1 MKAWC
6 CIFATFLSRRTLW
19 RIIKHDTTDRNLK
32 TKRMK
37 KILFTIFTGI
47 ALSLTSCGQVDPNKN
62 IDEGKVEGNVFT
74 SEEIGWTIEIPKG
87 WTVID
92 KEKTKETNEKGLK
105 ALEETMGGEIDYS
118 GLKNL
123 ISLQKDQFNIFQSTS
138 EPFKLEYEGE
148 WEENNSALKE
158 ILYTTYLNQGMK
170 TDSSA
175 TTIEKID
182 GLEFHKY
189 SFTIYSPKGEVILK
203 QIMFSRLINGFDFG
217 VNINYN
223 NDKDRDEL
231 LKVFKNSKFKK

>member
-1 MKAWC
+1 
-6 CIFATFLSRRTLW
+6 
-19 RIIKHDTTDRNLK
+19 
-32 TKRMK
+32 MK

-62 IDEGKVEGNVFT
+62 IDEGKVEGNVYT

-92 KEKTKETNEKGLK
+92 KEKTKEINEKGLK
-105 ALEETMGGEIDYS
+105 ALEETMEGEIDYS

-158 ILYTTYLNQGMK
+158 IIYTIYLNQGMK

-182 GLEFHKY
+182 GLDFHKY

-223 NDKDRDEL
+223 NEKDRDEL
-231 LKVFKNSKFKK
+231 LKVFRNSKFKK

>member
-1 MKAWC
+1 
-6 CIFATFLSRRTLW
+6 
-19 RIIKHDTTDRNLK
+19 
-32 TKRMK
+32 MK
-37 KILFTIFTGI
+37 KIFFVIITGL
-47 ALSLTSCGQVDPNKN
+47 AVTLASCGQFDPNKN
-62 IDEGKVEGNVFT
+62 IDEGKVEGNIYT
-74 SEEIGWTIEIPKG
+74 SEEIGWTIEMPKG

-92 KEKTKETNEKGLK
+92 KEKTKKTNEKGLK
-105 ALEETMGGEIDYS
+105 AIEETIDGKVDYS

-123 ISLQKDQFNIFQSTS
+123 ISFQKNQFNIFQSTS

-148 WEENNSALKE
+148 WEKNNAALKE
-158 ILYTTYLNQGMK
+158 IIYTTYRNQGIK

-223 NDKDRDEL
+223 NDKYRDEL
-231 LKVFKNSKFKK
+231 LKVFRNSKFKK

>member
-1 MKAWC
+1 
-6 CIFATFLSRRTLW
+6 
-19 RIIKHDTTDRNLK
+19 
-32 TKRMK
+32 MK

-62 IDEGKVEGNVFT
+62 IDEGKVEGNVYT

-118 GLKNL
+118 GLKSL

>member
-1 MKAWC
+1 
-6 CIFATFLSRRTLW
+6 
-19 RIIKHDTTDRNLK
+19 
-32 TKRMK
+32 MK
-37 KILFTIFTGI
+37 KIFFVIITGL
-47 ALSLTSCGQVDPNKN
+47 AVTLASCGQFDPNKN
-62 IDEGKVEGNVFT
+62 IDEGKVEGNIYT
-74 SEEIGWTIEIPKG
+74 SEEIGWTIEMPKG

-92 KEKTKETNEKGLK
+92 KEKTKKTNEKGLK
-105 ALEETMGGEIDYS
+105 AIEETIDGKVDYS

-123 ISLQKDQFNIFQSTS
+123 ISFQKNQFNIFQSTS

-148 WEENNSALKE
+148 WKKNNAALKE
-158 ILYTTYLNQGMK
+158 IIYTTYRNQGIK

-223 NDKDRDEL
+223 NDKYRDEL
-231 LKVFKNSKFKK
+231 LKVFRNSKFKK